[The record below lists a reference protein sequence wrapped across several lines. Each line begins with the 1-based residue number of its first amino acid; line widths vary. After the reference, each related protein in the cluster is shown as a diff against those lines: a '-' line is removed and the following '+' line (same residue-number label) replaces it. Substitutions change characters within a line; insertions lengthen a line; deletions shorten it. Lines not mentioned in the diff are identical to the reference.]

1 MSTHDFTFA
10 SGDKASHIVLPLLAY
25 AASAAG
31 LFGDSEGLITIII
44 GIASVPLYFVPSIVG
59 WKKKS
64 AGNFHSEFLPWLDI
78 SWLGNRFSLGLHQR
92 LI

>member
-31 LFGDSEGLITIII
+31 LFGDSEDLITIII

-59 WKKKS
+59 WKKKNRQ
-64 AGNFHSEFLPWLDI
+64 AIFILNFCLGWTFLGWVIALVWACTKD
-78 SWLGNRFSLGLHQR
+78 
-92 LI
+92 